1 MSFARNVKIVHVVNR
16 TTKPLE
22 ATWDGYTYQI
32 PAGFKRIETQPPSEL
47 RAKLNKNGKPII
59 DEETK
64 EAVMETYQPPVEVRI
79 VGADR
84 HGDVL
89 RYPMPY
95 FAAEAAMRQNPKMG
109 TLNHLNPND
118 FEPLVCVPEW
128 GHPVEHTE
136 QSDDAIELLDRS
148 HMDADRQNVQHNYVP
163 GTRRSPQK
171 TNRYAMYGGRTS
183 LGHTNPF
190 GMDMRGDATGGSAGI
205 GE

>member
-16 TTKPLE
+16 TTKFLE
-22 ATWDGYTYQI
+22 ATWDGYTYRI
-32 PAGFKRIETQPPSEL
+32 PPGFKKVVTTPPVEM
-47 RAKLNKNGKPII
+47 RPKLNAKGNPVI
-59 DEETK
+59 DNETK
-64 EAVMETYQPPVEVRI
+64 EPVLEAYQPPDETRI
-79 VGADR
+79 IGAGR
-84 HGDVL
+84 HGDVFQ
-89 RYPMPY
+89 YPMPY

-118 FEPLVCVPEW
+118 FEPLVCVPDW

-136 QSDDAIELLDRS
+136 QNDEAVELLDRD
-148 HMDADRQNVQHNYVP
+148 HMDPERQKVQHNYVP

-171 TNRYAMYGGRTS
+171 TQRYAMYGGRTS

-190 GMDMRGDATGGSAGI
+190 GMDMRGDAAGGSAGI

>member
-1 MSFARNVKIVHVVNR
+1 MSYARNIRIVHALNR

-22 ATWDGYTYQI
+22 AVWDGYPYVI
-32 PAGFKRIETQPPSEL
+32 PPGFKAVEVEVQQV
-47 RAKLNKNGKPII
+47 KLNAKGNPVV
-59 DEETK
+59 DAETK
-64 EAVMETYQPPVEVRI
+64 EPILEVVKERRI
-79 VGADR
+79 VGNGP

-89 RYPMPY
+89 LYPMPY

-118 FEPLVCVPEW
+118 FEPLVCVLEW

-136 QSDDAIELLDRS
+136 QDTDAVELLSRE
-148 HMDADRQNVQHNYVP
+148 HMDPSHQHVKHQYVP

-171 TNRYAMYGGRTS
+171 TNRYAMYGGRQS

-190 GMDMRGDATGGSAGI
+190 GMEMRGASDAGGATF